1 MPEHYLTKSDFKV
14 ARSCPTKLYYR
25 KMGYPTVGVGD
36 EYLAMLADEGYLV
49 EALARA
55 FYPEG
60 RWVGYR
66 EDIEAAA
73 RDTMA
78 ALTNSCTLFEA
89 TFISG
94 GKLARADILVRRGDI
109 LELIEIKS
117 RGLDRQHY
125 DELVAN
131 GESASFRAARN
142 PREIHKEWR
151 PHLEDVAFQVAVL
164 EEVFPNARVIP
175 YLMMPDTSRSS
186 RIDGLHHCFKLRSP
200 HGPTD
205 NLSSPSVDYDGDV
218 NEVRLN
224 PILTRVDVQAEVQ
237 LLLPEVRQYAADYLD
252 MLIPNPRRVSTPLS
266 IACRSCEY
274 RVPDGELRGFHECW
288 GKLAD
293 VRPHILDLY
302 YVHEAGGAKQHLA
315 DRLIGQ
321 GKASLLDIPE
331 RQLTRKDGSLGE
343 RARRQR
349 VQIACTRDNREW
361 ISDELDA
368 ALSCLTY
375 PLHFV
380 DFETYTPAIPRYRN
394 MRPFDPVAFQWSCQT
409 LAGPDAEPEQTD
421 WLQSADTYP
430 NATFADTLRHQLK
443 DGGSIL
449 VWASHESTILRAIG
463 RQLLERD
470 NGDVELA
477 AWTADLLASGRLVD
491 MHKMTVRHY
500 FHPRMGGRTSLKGVA
515 DAAWQAAPS
524 IRARLPE
531 YAINKTGDPGGL
543 YEALPRLEIGGRQIA
558 VTEGKGANVAYFL
571 MMEQLAK
578 NPAPEAEAWRR
589 LLRQY
594 CNLDT
599 MAMVIIWWRWR
610 ELIGQMKQQHG

>member
-25 KMGYPTVGVGD
+25 KMGYPTAGSGD
-36 EYLAMLADEGYLV
+36 EYFAMLADQGYLV

-60 RWVGYR
+60 RWIGYR

-78 ALTNSCTLFEA
+78 ALTDSCTLFEA
-89 TFISG
+89 TFISR
-94 GKLARADILVRRGDI
+94 GKLARADILVRHGGI

-117 RGLDRQHY
+117 RGFNRQRY
-125 DELVAN
+125 EELVAN
-131 GESASFRAARN
+131 GEPTPFRTAQN
-142 PREIHKEWR
+142 PREIRKEWQ
-151 PHLEDVAFQVAVL
+151 PYLEDAAFQVAIL
-164 EEVFPNARVIP
+164 EEIFPNERIVP
-175 YLMMPDTSRSS
+175 YLMMPDTSCPS
-186 RIDGLHHCFKLRSP
+186 RIDGLHHCFKLRPP
-200 HGPTD
+200 HDPND
-205 NLSSPSVDYDGDV
+205 NLRPSVDYDGDAR
-218 NEVRLN
+218 EIRLN
-224 PILTRVDVQAEVQ
+224 PILTCVNVQAEVQ

-252 MLIPNPRRVSTPLS
+252 TLNPDLRRVSTPLS

-288 GKLAD
+288 GELAD

-321 GKASLLDIPE
+321 GKANLLDIPE
-331 RQLTRKDGSLGE
+331 SQLTRQDGSLGE

-349 VQIACTRDNREW
+349 VQIACTRDNHEW

-368 ALSCLTY
+368 ALACLTY

-380 DFETYTPAIPRYRN
+380 DFETCAPAIPRYRN
-394 MRPFDPVAFQWSCQT
+394 MRPFDPIAFQWSCRT
-409 LAGPDAEPEQTD
+409 MTGPDAEPEQAD
-421 WLQSADTYP
+421 WLQSADIYP
-430 NATFADTLRHQLK
+430 NATFVNTLRRQLK
-443 DGGSIL
+443 DSGSIL

-470 NGDVELA
+470 DGDVELA
-477 AWTADLLASGRLVD
+477 AWITDLLSSGRLVD

-500 FHPRMGGRTSLKGVA
+500 FHPQMGGRTSLKGVA
-515 DAAWQAAPS
+515 DAVWQAAPS

-531 YAINKTGDPGGL
+531 YAIKKTGGPGGL
-543 YEALPRLEIGGRQIA
+543 YETLPQLEIDGRQIA
-558 VTEGKGANVAYFL
+558 VTDGTGANVAYFL

-578 NPAPEAEAWRR
+578 NASLEADAWRR

-610 ELIGQMKQQHG
+610 ELVGQMKQQHG